1 MLLFGDH
8 QGGWPPTA
16 RWSYRPAGGAG
27 DTVLGDGFGGP
38 VGAAARRLHHH
49 GVLDT
54 PAGADVLLAAPDG
67 AVVAYVD
74 RAGTAGTLFRS
85 TRSTRSPTTATR
97 ATPTPGTSSMSSCPG
112 SPTRCSPEEPDD
124 PSHDGRGRARRRAAR
139 VRLLARRGAGA
150 GAGPGTASRLTIA
163 VPEDVGPLNI
173 LNQSDDPLTFLVYDR
188 LVAPSPYAEDPQPW
202 LATEVRNVDPRTWL
216 ISLRDDVTWHDGEPF
231 TADDVAFTIDWS
243 SGCPAAPTRT
253 TSRRCPTSRRWR
265 CSAPTR

>member
-1 MLLFGDH
+1 LDALLDRGGTVLLFGDH

-124 PSHDGRGRARRRAAR
+124 PSAAAAAALAAA
-139 VRLLARRGAGA
+139 LLASACSPAGEQERAPDRAPRA
-150 GAGPGTASRLTIA
+150 GSR
-163 VPEDVGPLNI
+163 
-173 LNQSDDPLTFLVYDR
+173 SR
-188 LVAPSPYAEDPQPW
+188 C
-202 LATEVRNVDPRTWL
+202 PRT
-216 ISLRDDVTWHDGEPF
+216 
-231 TADDVAFTIDWS
+231 
-243 SGCPAAPTRT
+243 
-253 TSRRCPTSRRWR
+253 
-265 CSAPTR
+265 SAR